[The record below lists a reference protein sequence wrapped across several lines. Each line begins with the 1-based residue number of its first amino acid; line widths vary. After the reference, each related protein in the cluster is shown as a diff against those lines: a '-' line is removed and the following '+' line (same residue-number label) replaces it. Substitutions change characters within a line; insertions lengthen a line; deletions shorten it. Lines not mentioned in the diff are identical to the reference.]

1 MNIDLPTYDQK
12 FVETLIPQ
20 KKPFVMVDSLLSFNE
35 NSVKSAFTPKEN
47 NIFIQNGVFQ
57 AAGILE
63 HQAQSVAL
71 HTGYQFYLLKKEAPV
86 GYIGAVKFFE
96 IENLPKLHEKLITE
110 VEIINE
116 LMGVTLVKTI
126 TKTSDKIIAISE
138 MKTVLK

>member
-1 MNIDLPTYDQK
+1 MNIDLPTYDQE